1 MHDRA
6 ILIVSFGT
14 SCDDAR
20 ERAIAAVER
29 AVREAFPRMTCRTA
43 FTSGMIRR
51 KLAERGTLI
60 PGVTEALAA
69 LRGEG
74 VRRVLVLPTHLIYG
88 EEYDK
93 LCVEAHAMRGAFD
106 DITIAKPLLANYD
119 DVRAVLAAIDCG
131 VPRRDG
137 EALVLMGHGTAHHS
151 NYIYAAMND
160 YVRDIGPDGCYI
172 GTVEA
177 YPALDSVLARLA
189 KDGRRS
195 AVLTPL
201 MLVAG
206 EHAQND
212 MAGDEDDSWM
222 SRLRAAGIETR
233 AVVRGLGEY
242 EAVRALYCE
251 HARQALADA

>member
-6 ILIVSFGT
+6 IIIASFGT

-20 ERAIAAVER
+20 ERAITAVER
-29 AVREAFPRMTCRTA
+29 AVREAFPDLTCRGA

-51 KLAERGTLI
+51 KLAARGITI
-60 PGVTEALAA
+60 PGVTEALAD
-69 LRGEG
+69 LRDEG

-93 LCVEAHAMRGAFD
+93 LHGEAHAMCGAFD
-106 DITIAKPLLANYD
+106 SVTVAKPLLANYD
-119 DVRAVLAAIDCG
+119 DVHAVLAEIDGG

-137 EALVLMGHGTAHHS
+137 EALVLMGHGTEHHS

-160 YVRDIGPDGCYI
+160 YARDIGLTGCYI

-177 YPALDSVLARLA
+177 HPTLDSVLARLT

-195 AVLTPL
+195 AVLSPL

-212 MAGDEDDSWM
+212 MVGDGADSWI